1 MTLDAQ
7 VNLAESDKVLFYY
20 QKEWLKEYK
29 NGNGI
34 FYGEC
39 NDDKNCASSE
49 DSDSDWEESSSGE
62 DKSSDSNMKELST
75 VYSCCIVFFSVFSSF
90 SLIFYCFFQAM
101 RKGFSRVSMIQISK
115 IKTRVKEATNQR
127 RSETD
132 TFSENHRNSVN
143 VFFQ

>member
-1 MTLDAQ
+1 MTLDVQ

-29 NGNGI
+29 NGN
-34 FYGEC
+34 
-39 NDDKNCASSE
+39 CASSE
-49 DSDSDWEESSSGE
+49 DSDGDWEESSSGE

-75 VYSCCIVFFSVFSSF
+75 AYSCCIVFFSVFFPF

-115 IKTRVKEATNQR
+115 INTRVKKATNQR

-143 VFFQ
+143 MFFR